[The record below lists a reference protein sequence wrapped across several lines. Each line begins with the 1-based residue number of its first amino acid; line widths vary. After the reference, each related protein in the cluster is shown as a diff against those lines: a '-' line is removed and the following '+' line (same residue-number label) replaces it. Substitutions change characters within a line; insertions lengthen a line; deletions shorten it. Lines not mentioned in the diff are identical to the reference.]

1 MVAILL
7 LLNLL
12 GFVLMAIDKRK
23 AVRKERRIR
32 EVSLFLCALLGG
44 ALGEIFAMYLFHHKN
59 QKPLFYIGLP
69 AIFIIELFLVAV
81 FKL

>member
-1 MVAILL
+1 MVVALL

-12 GFVLMAIDKRK
+12 GFVLMAIDKLK
-23 AVRKERRIR
+23 AIRNKRRIR
-32 EVSLFLCALLGG
+32 EASLFLCALLGG

-69 AIFIIELFLVAV
+69 TIFIVELFLIAL